1 MHLFAKYV
9 IVWAHSMIV
18 AAVIPAHN
26 ESKHIK
32 EVITKARAFVDY
44 VIVVDD
50 GSLDDTFAI
59 ARDFGG
65 NVVVLRHEINLGK
78 GASLKTGCEAA
89 CQLMADAIVCMDAD
103 NQHKPEMIPQFIK
116 VLEEKKVDI
125 VFGAR
130 QFNRNMPF
138 MMLIGNHALS
148 RVINKLFHVMIHDT
162 QSGYRA
168 FTRDAFFKMQ
178 WDSPGYEAETEMI
191 VRVSEQKLS
200 YSEIEIDTIYHDSY
214 KGTTAL
220 DGIRIF
226 LYILRWK
233 FI

>member
-1 MHLFAKYV
+1 
-9 IVWAHSMIV
+9 MIV

-32 EVITKARAFVDY
+32 EVVTKAREFVDY

-50 GSLDDTFAI
+50 GSTDDTSAL
-59 ARDFGG
+59 AKSFGG
-65 NVVVLRHEINLGK
+65 KVIALRHEVNLGK
-78 GASLKTGCEAA
+78 GAALKTGCEAA
-89 CQLMADAIVCMDAD
+89 CQLGVDAMVCMDSD

-116 VLEEKKVDI
+116 ALEEKKVDV
-125 VFGAR
+125 VFGMR
-130 QFNRNMPF
+130 QFNRNMPI
-138 MMLIGNHALS
+138 MMMIGNQTLS
-148 RVINKLFHVMIHDT
+148 HVINWLFRVMIHDT

-168 FTRDAFFKMQ
+168 FTRAAFLKMQ
-178 WDSPGYEAETEMI
+178 WDSCGYEAETEMI

-200 YSEIEIDTIYHDSY
+200 YGEIEIDTIYHDNY

-233 FI
+233 FL